1 MTKQY
6 QGVAH
11 MAGANS
17 TCEGVHCRKA
27 SASGAV
33 RHGERPLL
41 GTRLCSS
48 CLGAMARTLTSLPAL
63 HEECGRV
70 LGGSGQRRLERSP
83 GRTTPGMPLN
93 TAAVEAREAMMRVL
107 ASWSGLV
114 VDERGTSVPRRD
126 VRVLAAF
133 LLRHVDWLA
142 GHSAVAELTAELERL
157 LAFAGRVV
165 EPPQVQ
171 RMVIGACAREG
182 CGGTLSTYA
191 GPRRNG
197 PEDTRIV
204 CTAEPD
210 HNWAMHEWVSL
221 GRRSPVA
228 GSPKAT
234 DGRPAAGRTL
244 WLRATDIA
252 ALWQVPRG
260 TVYRLASEHAWRRG
274 SRAGK
279 TYYHA
284 EDVERSLAG
293 RGRGPRA
300 EVAVG

>member
-1 MTKQY
+1 MGKQE
-6 QGVAH
+6 QGVARI
-11 MAGANS
+11 AAASS
-17 TCEGVHCRKA
+17 TCDGMRCRRPGG
-27 SASGAV
+27 SGPV
-33 RHGERPLL
+33 RRGERPLL
-41 GTRLCSS
+41 GTRLCRS
-48 CLGAMARTLTSLPAL
+48 CLDAMARILTGLPAL

-70 LGGSGQRRLERSP
+70 LAGSGKPRMERST
-83 GRTTPGMPLN
+83 GRTAPGLPLN

-114 VDERGTSVPRRD
+114 VDERGTPVPRRD
-126 VRVLAAF
+126 VRVLSAF
-133 LLRHVDWLA
+133 LLRHADWLA
-142 GHSAVAELTAELERL
+142 KHAAVAELTEELERL
-157 LAFAGRVV
+157 VRFAGRVV

-171 RMVIGACAREG
+171 RMVIGACVREG

-191 GPRRNG
+191 DPRRTG
-197 PEDTRIV
+197 SDGTRIV
-204 CTAEPD
+204 CTAEPG
-210 HNWAMHEWVSL
+210 HSWAMHEWVTL
-221 GRRSPVA
+221 GRRVPSTEGA
-228 GSPKAT
+228 ERG
-234 DGRPAAGRTL
+234 PAARRAL